1 MDLQHDSTA
10 NEGTGLGSGDE
21 SDSESET
28 STGPRLEP
36 RRPHCAETPIQ
47 DAAADTMDD
56 DSVQADRGPTHGMLG
71 LAESQ
76 LERRPFVVAYPSRV
90 QDLAGARNRAQ
101 RAHAN
106 ASYELEITKDR
117 TNPYAPFPSQLD
129 WDIAK
134 WAKLRG
140 PGSTSFGELM
150 SIPSVRTSLSQFSQI

>member
-10 NEGTGLGSGDE
+10 DERTGLGSGDE

-36 RRPHCAETPIQ
+36 RRPHGAETPIQ

-56 DSVQADRGPTHGMLG
+56 DPVQADRGPTHGMRG
-71 LAESQ
+71 LAEGQ

-101 RAHAN
+101 RADAN
-106 ASYELEITKDR
+106 ASYELEITIHKRQDKSIR
-117 TNPYAPFPSQLD
+117 T
-129 WDIAK
+129 I
-134 WAKLRG
+134 
-140 PGSTSFGELM
+140 
-150 SIPSVRTSLSQFSQI
+150 SITTGLGYCQMGKVTWPRIHIVW